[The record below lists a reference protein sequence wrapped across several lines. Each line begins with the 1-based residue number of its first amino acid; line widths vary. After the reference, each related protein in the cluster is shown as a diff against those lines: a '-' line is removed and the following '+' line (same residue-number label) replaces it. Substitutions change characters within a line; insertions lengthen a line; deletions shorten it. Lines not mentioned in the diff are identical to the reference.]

1 MLYPNPARETL
12 SLSGVPVDQPWTLVL
27 TDAQGR
33 NVLSQSGHGP
43 RQINL
48 KTVSKGMYLAQIR
61 SEGSTLNALRLIV
74 E

>member
-33 NVLSQSGHGP
+33 NVLSPSGHGP
-43 RQINL
+43 GQINL
-48 KTVSKGMYLAQIR
+48 KAVSKGMYLAQV
-61 SEGSTLNALRLIV
+61 SSGSAPMRAVRLIV